1 MTALFGNSGVIASAG
16 IASGVAVAS
25 LEFDGSTDSLQMSN
39 TNFGSYTRTKFA
51 IAGSIYPDAF
61 GGRVITSKGD
71 SAGTREWYISGGG
84 TGSINF
90 DNSTCAFNS
99 SNGVLSTGAWN
110 SFLIYYD
117 SANATS
123 GDRIKI
129 WVNNAAITPSF
140 YLAPSAAV
148 PTTTDPMMVG
158 AQLSSGSPATR
169 YDGLIYQFTFFD
181 NVLPSTTDVF
191 DGSAGKLKD
200 LSLIAGAKS
209 LLDGVTA
216 VSDFFLATDWTNNGS
231 VTTNA
236 SKP

>member
-1 MTALFGNSGVIASAG
+1 MTGLFGNSGVIASSAAG
-16 IASGVAVAS
+16 GVAVAS
-25 LEFDGSTDSLQMSN
+25 LEFDGSTDSLQMTN

-61 GGRVITSKGD
+61 GGRVLCAKGD
-71 SAGTREWYISGGG
+71 SAVVREWYVSCGG

-90 DNSTCAFNS
+90 DNAVCAFNS

-110 SFLIYYD
+110 SFLIHYD
-117 SANATS
+117 SANGTS
-123 GDRIKI
+123 GDRIKV

-140 YLAPSAAV
+140 YLAPAAAV
-148 PTTTDPMMVG
+148 PTTTDPMLIG
-158 AQLSSGSPATR
+158 AQLSSGSPATWF
-169 YDGLIYQFTFFD
+169 DGLIYQFTFFD

-200 LSLIAGAKS
+200 LSLISGAKS